1 MNIECLYKYIAELS
15 RCEWLADTTIGGIKY
30 NGIDNAFGV
39 DYYSKVLANMQ
50 SDAELVLL
58 DFALNDKTQV
68 LITLYNKVKE
78 ICEFSYDVITIDD
91 VEALK
96 RDSVGSQNKKDIELG
111 CFVVEMFGVQ
121 RYFQQLLLGFI
132 GSLLNVSA
140 SQEIDINQNQPTGVV
155 VTAFPTVQEDERII
169 KGVKGLAERLGIGV
183 TKAQEILNSGVLQ
196 KYKGTAYRNGKAWRI
211 NAEKLDEIIAE
222 NPNVF
227 RRVLGKS

>member
-121 RYFQQLLLGFI
+121 RYFQ
-132 GSLLNVSA
+132 
-140 SQEIDINQNQPTGVV
+140 
-155 VTAFPTVQEDERII
+155 R
-169 KGVKGLAERLGIGV
+169 K
-183 TKAQEILNSGVLQ
+183 
-196 KYKGTAYRNGKAWRI
+196 
-211 NAEKLDEIIAE
+211 
-222 NPNVF
+222 
-227 RRVLGKS
+227 

>member
-1 MNIECLYKYIAELS
+1 M
-15 RCEWLADTTIGGIKY
+15 ADTTIGGIKY

-96 RDSVGSQNKKDIELG
+96 RDSVGSQNKNDIEFFFSSFTKTKNKRNILVL
-111 CFVVEMFGVQ
+111 FF
-121 RYFQQLLLGFI
+121 
-132 GSLLNVSA
+132 LN
-140 SQEIDINQNQPTGVV
+140 
-155 VTAFPTVQEDERII
+155 F
-169 KGVKGLAERLGIGV
+169 L
-183 TKAQEILNSGVLQ
+183 
-196 KYKGTAYRNGKAWRI
+196 
-211 NAEKLDEIIAE
+211 
-222 NPNVF
+222 
-227 RRVLGKS
+227 